1 MNGVALDAER
11 LADELPD
18 VPEQVETRW
27 LLRAAASRLLTDAGG
42 AVVVAAHLP
51 SGAVI
56 GEPGPGLLRQAMKG
70 APRDIDF
77 VAQPGVARRL
87 ARELEGWRLEEATLH
102 LPEEVIAAEPVEGS
116 GVTVAAPAGPGLV
129 AELPSGEDRLYAKTA
144 RAISVSR
151 EGGEVVSWCQA
162 AQWTETLW
170 DVGIDTLEGHRRRG
184 HASACFRALAAHL
197 ACEGRQPVWGA
208 ADGNAASLG
217 MARELGFVPSG
228 RVAVLTPPARST

>member
-1 MNGVALDAER
+1 MNGVALDTEK
-11 LADELPD
+11 LAGELPD

-27 LLRAAASRLLTDAGG
+27 LLRAPASRLLTDAGG

-56 GEPGPGLLRQAMKG
+56 GEPGPDLLRQATGG
-70 APRDIDF
+70 APDGIDF
-77 VAQPGVARRL
+77 VVQPEVARRL
-87 ARELEGWRLEEATLH
+87 ARALEGWRLEEATVH

-170 DVGIDTLEGHRRRG
+170 DVGVDTLEGHRRRG
-184 HASACFRALAAHL
+184 HAGACFRALAAYL
-197 ACEGRQPVWGA
+197 AGEGRQPVWAA
-208 ADGNAASLG
+208 ADGNTASLRLARRLG
-217 MARELGFVPSG
+217 MVPVG
-228 RVAVLTPPARST
+228 RIAILEPRTS